1 MPYQSVVKIYAK
13 YKYSSYLRNLW
24 DGSGTIISDDGLILT
39 NAHLVLP
46 FDGYEP
52 DAFIIAMTEDPSS
65 PPVEMFYAD
74 ALLTDKDLDIA
85 VLKISSDMN
94 MKPVNWN
101 AVKLPKASLGDSD
114 SLQLG
119 DPIMI
124 LGYPAIG
131 GQTITL
137 TTGNVG
143 GFSSQKSY
151 GDRAYI
157 KTAATI
163 SGGTSGGMALD
174 ETGQDGCHPNTAGK
188 W

>member
-1 MPYQSVVKIYAK
+1 
-13 YKYSSYLRNLW
+13 
-24 DGSGTIISDDGLILT
+24 
-39 NAHLVLP
+39 
-46 FDGYEP
+46 
-52 DAFIIAMTEDPSS
+52 MTEDPSS
-65 PPVEMFYAD
+65 PPIEMFYAD

-85 VLKISSDMN
+85 VLKISTDMN

-174 ETGQDGCHPNTAGK
+174 EMGQMVAIPTQLGNGDNEEVVDCRVIADTNGDGNVNQRDACVPVGGFINALRPVNLAYEIIKSAKRITGSAE
-188 W
+188 